1 MPFSFRRDSEISPSE
16 KSSQTA
22 PCVFRSIR
30 TPTLRPFSSVTNWIP
45 VMALFS
51 FRRRHTRIVHV
62 QPRPRNSASLPF
74 PPIFSGIQ
82 KGPYAT
88 RRTETP
94 VPAMHGRPPR
104 MSGRR
109 EIRLPISVTVAGK
122 LRGISLGP
130 LRPGRARRILPPHS
144 TRVGDLL
151 QNLVLRQRAYDLAA
165 ARAGEFRRARIERL
179 VKAVPRAVPLC
190 EAAAAILAAVD
201 GLRAQVRVNSL
212 VEIVAGPRRRGPAIE
227 EPLRPRLALVRPLVA
242 GAPATPLSTTIGAP
256 TATIGGL
263 PARILFSG
271 LAPGLVGVWQI
282 NAIVPENAPAGDNL
296 LVQVSIDGATSNTVT
311 MAVAQ

>member
-51 FRRRHTRIVHV
+51 FRWRHTRIVHV

-109 EIRLPISVTVAGK
+109 EIRLPISTS
-122 LRGISLGP
+122 RHRSEE
-130 LRPGRARRILPPHS
+130 HTS
-144 TRVGDLL
+144 EL
-151 QNLVLRQRAYDLAA
+151 QSPCNLVC
-165 ARAGEFRRARIERL
+165 RL
-179 VKAVPRAVPLC
+179 LLEKKNKNHTTVVLDCLWNGYNRPFCGSALQSDVCPL
-190 EAAAAILAAVD
+190 L
-201 GLRAQVRVNSL
+201 
-212 VEIVAGPRRRGPAIE
+212 
-227 EPLRPRLALVRPLVA
+227 
-242 GAPATPLSTTIGAP
+242 
-256 TATIGGL
+256 
-263 PARILFSG
+263 
-271 LAPGLVGVWQI
+271 
-282 NAIVPENAPAGDNL
+282 
-296 LVQVSIDGATSNTVT
+296 
-311 MAVAQ
+311 